1 MRLLLCIGTIQYVLK
16 RKVETIFSKISKNMI
31 SSHFSK
37 AETFSIECMFKECNS
52 APSSGVVNQI
62 FLLLWWVLYPKTQN
76 PGKGEPNYIGSR
88 THQYSLI
95 CVAKN
100 PQNLREN
107 PTFLVPESRI
117 LNSTWT
123 HHYFGFFYNLS
134 TLFLQQI
141 EFAWNLIVKNR
152 YILHTYWSCLKVHSE
167 LREQ

>member
-1 MRLLLCIGTIQYVLK
+1 MHWNYPVRTKEEG
-16 RKVETIFSKISKNMI
+16 RNNIFKNKYKNGKNMI
-31 SSHFSK
+31 SSHLPK

-107 PTFLVPESRI
+107 PTFLVPESRK

-123 HHYFGFFYNLS
+123 HHYFWVFYNLS

-152 YILHTYWSCLKVHSE
+152 YILHTHWSCLKVHSE
-167 LREQ
+167 LSGK